1 MKKNIVKI
9 LIITVVVFVIVTI
22 VGSFFMLHISL
33 DPYANRRDT
42 SARLQREFERYP
54 ETIQW
59 FDSLKSVG
67 AFRDTFIL
75 SDAGVSLHAY
85 YINNNS
91 VKTAMVLHG
100 WHDCAVD
107 YLYLARIYDYVL
119 GYNVVLPEFYAHGF
133 SDGNMV
139 RMGWLDRI
147 DMLGWMEIFKT
158 DTMVVHGVSMGGATT
173 MMISGEKIP
182 EGISDIRFVE
192 DCGYTDVWDEFE
204 YELKNE
210 FGLPAF
216 PLMYT
221 TDWLCRLCYGWGFKE
236 ASAINQVKKC
246 KYPMLM
252 IHGGNDT
259 FVPTEM
265 VYRVYEAKPMP
276 KHLWVAEGSAHVFSY
291 KDHREE
297 YIAKIVDFCSE

>member
-1 MKKNIVKI
+1 MKKIIIKS
-9 LIITVVVFVIVTI
+9 LIITIIVLVIATI
-22 VGSFFMLHISL
+22 GGSFFMLHISL

-42 SARLQREFERYP
+42 ASRLQREFDRYP

-59 FDSLKSVG
+59 FDSIKSVG
-67 AFRDTFIL
+67 AFRDTFATL
-75 SDAGVSLHAY
+75 STGDRLHAY

-91 VKTAMVLHG
+91 KKTAMVLHG
-100 WHDCAVD
+100 WHDCALD
-107 YLYLARIYDYVL
+107 YLYLARIYDHIL
-119 GYNVVLPEFYAHGF
+119 GYNVLMPEFYAHGF
-133 SDGNMV
+133 SDGSKV
-139 RMGWLDRI
+139 RMGWLDRF
-147 DMLGWMEIFKT
+147 DMLGWMEMFKT

-182 EGISDIRFVE
+182 DGIIDIRFVE

-204 YELKNE
+204 YELKKE

-221 TDWLCRLCYGWGFKE
+221 TDWLCRWRYGWGFKE

-252 IHGGNDT
+252 IHGGNDK

-265 VYRVYEAKPMP
+265 VYRVYDAKPMP
-276 KHLWVAEGSAHVFSY
+276 KQLWVADSSAHVFSY
-291 KDHREE
+291 KDHRDE
-297 YIAKIVDFCSE
+297 YIKKIVDFCSE